1 MFARY
6 KISLHA
12 RTQHIIARESEDRMK
27 LGLSFRMTLSG
38 VFGLLIVISMIT
50 VPSVEA
56 QTLDGTLKKIKDS
69 GTMNLGYLTDA
80 SPFSSL
86 GPDKK
91 PTGYSVEL
99 CTRIA
104 NAIQKQL
111 NVNLKLNWVAVTVE
125 NRIGMVEQGKVD
137 IECSTTTATISRSEK
152 VDFSLMT
159 FVDGAALMTVTNSR
173 LRTLTDVAGK
183 KIAVIKGTTTET
195 ALNKFL
201 KDQAITSTQIT
212 PVKDRVEGRTAL
224 ENGTVDAFASDQAV
238 LIGLALTAKDPK
250 RFVMVDGL
258 FSYEPY
264 AFMLRRN
271 DAAFR
276 VAVNRVLAAL
286 YRSGDVLPIY
296 NKWFGTLGKVSEPT
310 QLMYMVNGLPE

>member
-1 MFARY
+1 MRLDFKTA
-6 KISLHA
+6 
-12 RTQHIIARESEDRMK
+12 IA
-27 LGLSFRMTLSG
+27 G
-38 VFGLLIVISMIT
+38 VCALLIVIPMIA
-50 VPSVEA
+50 VQSVEA
-56 QTLDGTLKKIKDS
+56 QTLDGTLKRIKDS
-69 GTMNLGYLTDA
+69 GTMNLGYLADA

-86 GPDKK
+86 GADKK

-111 NVNLKLNWVAVTVE
+111 NVTVKQNWVAVTVE
-125 NRIGMVEQGKVD
+125 NRISMVEQGKVD
-137 IECSTTTATISRSEK
+137 LECSTTTATISRSDK

-159 FVDGAALMTVTNSR
+159 FVDGAALLTVNNSR
-173 LRTLTDVAGK
+173 LRSLTDMAGK

-201 KDQAITSTQIT
+201 KDQAITTTQIT
-212 PVKDRVEGRTAL
+212 AVKDRIEGRTAL

-250 RFVMVDGL
+250 RFIMVDGL

-264 AFMLRRN
+264 AFMMRRN

-276 VAVNRVLAAL
+276 TSVNRVLAAL

-296 NKWFGTLGKVSEPT
+296 NKWFGTLGKVSEPV